1 MVLVLHPEKNNCVVT
16 YSQDI
21 VKEDTKDE
29 DEMKTKITKE
39 TEKTWKRTMKRT
51 MTRTKKIETKDDE
64 DYEPEEPG
72 AAKEVVPAQE
82 FDVKLEREK
91 WQSL

>member
-1 MVLVLHPEKNNCVVT
+1 ME
-16 YSQDI
+16 
-21 VKEDTKDE
+21 
-29 DEMKTKITKE
+29 TKITKE
-39 TEKTWKRTMKRT
+39 TEKTWKRT

-82 FDVKLEREK
+82 FDVKLEWEVSREMAVLMNH
-91 WQSL
+91 QGSING